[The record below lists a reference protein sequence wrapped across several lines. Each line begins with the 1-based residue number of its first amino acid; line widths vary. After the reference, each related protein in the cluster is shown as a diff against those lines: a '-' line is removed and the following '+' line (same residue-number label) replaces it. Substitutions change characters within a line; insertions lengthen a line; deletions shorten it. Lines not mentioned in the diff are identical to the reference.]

1 MHFTGTKSKTECQG
15 MSFTLYLIERPFNP
29 FANRADPDQA
39 ALRDHTLLCLLM
51 EI

>member
-1 MHFTGTKSKTECQG
+1 MKDIAARARNRFVLN
-15 MSFTLYLIERPFNP
+15 FNLIETSFDT

-39 ALRDHTLLCLLM
+39 ALDLGLLCLLM